1 MSTPARCRGLSLVEM
16 LVGTTVAMLVLASLG
31 FVLLA
36 QARSYQGHASRR
48 FAQAGAR
55 QGLAF
60 LERSVRRA
68 GYGVDPERALLAYDG
83 YDVARDAQ
91 DLHYPDALT
100 VYARSLEFRRTVVS
114 ATDSRLTLDRPL
126 SQPLLRGQVLLV
138 LCAGARTYAYVTVG
152 TTAPH
157 GSTTVGLAPPPSHEE
172 TPVSA
177 PGRRFH
183 ENDRLDERCFS
194 LSPVVVR
201 VERHSFYVATFD
213 EDGDAATPTTTPYL
227 MLHRGLD
234 VNGDGRVD
242 VQDATPV
249 AAGVE
254 QLQAAWVLESEPGQE
269 PLLLG
274 VEEREDRRPPWGEQW
289 LVKEPAER
297 RPRMEHPYSA
307 GTRRTNHP
315 ANVRQVRVTLVAR
328 GPVADR
334 QRLGDDALTPDSP
347 DFEGEP
353 FGPDR
358 LVPWRQ
364 LENLQDPAHTPFNPR
379 GGGHARTV
387 LRLSVAPKNLLMRSQ
402 FMPPQGGGG

>member
-1 MSTPARCRGLSLVEM
+1 M
-16 LVGTTVAMLVLASLG
+16 LVGTTVALLVLASLG
-31 FVLLA
+31 FVLIT
-36 QARSYQGHASRR
+36 QARSYQAHASRR

-60 LERSVRRA
+60 LERYLRRA

-83 YDVARDAQ
+83 YDVTSGAQ
-91 DLHYPDALT
+91 DLRYPDALT
-100 VYARSLEFRRTVVS
+100 VYARSLEFRRKVVS
-114 ATDSRLTLDRPL
+114 ATASQLTLEQPL

-152 TTAPH
+152 TAAPR
-157 GSTTVGLAPPPSHEE
+157 GATSVSLALPPSHEE

-177 PGRRFH
+177 PGQRFY
-183 ENDRLDERCFS
+183 ENGKLAERCFS
-194 LSPVVVR
+194 LSPVAVR
-201 VERHSFYVATFD
+201 VERHSFYVAAFD
-213 EDGDAATPTTTPYL
+213 EDGDAATPSTTPYL
-227 MLHRGLD
+227 MLHQGLD
-234 VNGDGRVD
+234 VNGDGNID

-254 QLQAAWVLESEPGQE
+254 QLQVAWVLESEAGRE

-289 LVKEPAER
+289 LRKEPPER
-297 RPRMEHPYSA
+297 RPRMEHPYGA
-307 GTRRTNHP
+307 GSRRTNHP

-328 GPVADR
+328 GPIADR
-334 QRLGDDALTPDSP
+334 QQQGDDVLTPHSP
-347 DFEGEP
+347 DFEGDP
-353 FGPDR
+353 FGPDQLR
-358 LVPWRQ
+358 PWRQ
-364 LENLQDPAHTPFNPR
+364 LEDLQDPSHTPFNPR